1 MGLSRLAEQC
11 RKCPFK
17 DNCKNK
23 RIEALGYLPEP
34 IVAEAGASSAAELTQ
49 RNLFCGFCDT
59 DNRKEKNMNEQI
71 IAVDFDGTLCENKWP
86 EIGEPNTNLI
96 GYLIEM
102 RKSFGAKIILWT
114 CRVGEM
120 LDKAVNWCSE
130 HRLEFDA
137 VNENLPHIIERFG
150 GNTRKIFAN
159 MYIDDR
165 NFRYDNKSPDKVLYL
180 CDGGQC
186 ETCSNECNH
195 TTDIDHAKNFNKEF
209 GVYVEKENDYAEN
222 Q

>member
-1 MGLSRLAEQC
+1 
-11 RKCPFK
+11 
-17 DNCKNK
+17 
-23 RIEALGYLPEP
+23 
-34 IVAEAGASSAAELTQ
+34 
-49 RNLFCGFCDT
+49 
-59 DNRKEKNMNEQI
+59 MNEQI

-130 HRLEFDA
+130 HGLEFDA
-137 VNENLPHIIERFG
+137 VNENLPHMVERFG
-150 GNTRKIFAN
+150 GNARKIFAN

-180 CDGGQC
+180 CDGRQC

>member
-1 MGLSRLAEQC
+1 MH
-11 RKCPFK
+11 K
-17 DNCKNK
+17 
-23 RIEALGYLPEP
+23 
-34 IVAEAGASSAAELTQ
+34 
-49 RNLFCGFCDT
+49 
-59 DNRKEKNMNEQI
+59 QI

-120 LDKAVNWCSE
+120 IDKAGKCCSE
-130 HRLEFDA
+130 RGLEFDA

-165 NFRYDNKSPDKVLYL
+165 NFRYDNKSPDKVLYF

-209 GVYVEKENDYAEN
+209 SVYVEKENDYAEN

>member
-1 MGLSRLAEQC
+1 
-11 RKCPFK
+11 
-17 DNCKNK
+17 
-23 RIEALGYLPEP
+23 
-34 IVAEAGASSAAELTQ
+34 
-49 RNLFCGFCDT
+49 
-59 DNRKEKNMNEQI
+59 MNEQI

-130 HRLEFDA
+130 HGLEFDA
-137 VNENLPHIIERFG
+137 VNENLPHIVERFG

-159 MYIDDR
+159 MYIAKELGD
-165 NFRYDNKSPDKVLYL
+165 VAWYL
-180 CDGGQC
+180 AVSAQALGFDL
-186 ETCSNECNH
+186 ETILQMN
-195 TTDIDHAKNFNKEF
+195 
-209 GVYVEKENDYAEN
+209 VEKLKARYPHGFDAGHS
-222 Q
+222 QHRSSGDI

>member
-1 MGLSRLAEQC
+1 
-11 RKCPFK
+11 
-17 DNCKNK
+17 
-23 RIEALGYLPEP
+23 
-34 IVAEAGASSAAELTQ
+34 
-49 RNLFCGFCDT
+49 
-59 DNRKEKNMNEQI
+59 MNEQI

-137 VNENLPHIIERFG
+137 VNENLPHIAKELG
-150 GNTRKIFAN
+150 DVAW
-159 MYIDDR
+159 
-165 NFRYDNKSPDKVLYL
+165 YL
-180 CDGGQC
+180 AVSAQALGFDL
-186 ETCSNECNH
+186 ETILQMN
-195 TTDIDHAKNFNKEF
+195 
-209 GVYVEKENDYAEN
+209 VEKLKARYPHGFNAGHSQHRSSGDI
-222 Q
+222 

>member
-1 MGLSRLAEQC
+1 
-11 RKCPFK
+11 
-17 DNCKNK
+17 
-23 RIEALGYLPEP
+23 
-34 IVAEAGASSAAELTQ
+34 
-49 RNLFCGFCDT
+49 
-59 DNRKEKNMNEQI
+59 MNEQI

-120 LDKAVNWCSE
+120 LDKAVNWRSE

-137 VNENLPHIIERFG
+137 VNENLPHIVERFG
-150 GNTRKIFAN
+150 SDTRKIFAN
-159 MYIDDR
+159 VYIDDR
-165 NFRYDNKSPDKVLYL
+165 NFWYNDKKVLYL

-186 ETCSNECNH
+186 EICSNECNH
-195 TTDIDHAKNFNKEF
+195 TTDIDHAKNFNKKF
-209 GVYVEKENDYAEN
+209 GLYVEKEE
-222 Q
+222 

>member
-1 MGLSRLAEQC
+1 M
-11 RKCPFK
+11 
-17 DNCKNK
+17 
-23 RIEALGYLPEP
+23 
-34 IVAEAGASSAAELTQ
+34 
-49 RNLFCGFCDT
+49 NL
-59 DNRKEKNMNEQI
+59 KSVKI
-71 IAVDFDGTLCENKWP
+71 IAVDFDGTLCENNWP
-86 EIGEPNTNLI
+86 GIGAPNEE
-96 GYLIEM
+96 LIEYLRN
-102 RKSFGAKIILWT
+102 RKKDGDKLILWT
-114 CRVGEM
+114 CRVEDM
-120 LDKAVNWCSE
+120 LQKAVEWCKE
-130 HRLEFDA
+130 RNLVFDA

>member
-1 MGLSRLAEQC
+1 
-11 RKCPFK
+11 
-17 DNCKNK
+17 
-23 RIEALGYLPEP
+23 
-34 IVAEAGASSAAELTQ
+34 
-49 RNLFCGFCDT
+49 
-59 DNRKEKNMNEQI
+59 MNEQI

-137 VNENLPHIIERFG
+137 VNENLPHIVERFG
-150 GNTRKIFAN
+150 SDTRKIFAN
-159 MYIDDR
+159 VYIDDR
-165 NFRYDNKSPDKVLYL
+165 ITTRNEQSCSTMRFWPIFIRAGGTISLMSGIHSATGLKSCRTVRLLRVMRRRK
-180 CDGGQC
+180 
-186 ETCSNECNH
+186 TNNEESS
-195 TTDIDHAKNFNKEF
+195 DIFSRRTVRVNSR
-209 GVYVEKENDYAEN
+209 
-222 Q
+222 QSCC

>member
-1 MGLSRLAEQC
+1 
-11 RKCPFK
+11 
-17 DNCKNK
+17 
-23 RIEALGYLPEP
+23 
-34 IVAEAGASSAAELTQ
+34 
-49 RNLFCGFCDT
+49 
-59 DNRKEKNMNEQI
+59 MNEQI

-137 VNENLPHIIERFG
+137 VNENLPHIVERFG
-150 GNTRKIFAN
+150 SDTRKIFAN
-159 MYIDDR
+159 VYIDDR
-165 NFRYDNKSPDKVLYL
+165 NFWYNDKRFYIFAMVDSARFVQMNVIIQLTL
-180 CDGGQC
+180 TMLKTSIRNLACM
-186 ETCSNECNH
+186 
-195 TTDIDHAKNFNKEF
+195 
-209 GVYVEKENDYAEN
+209 
-222 Q
+222 